1 MKEEEARAYIDP
13 VKSAEEKE
21 KGNEQFQKGEKSWL
35 FLHEKS
41 VIFTNCISML

>member
-21 KGNEQFQKGEKSWL
+21 KGNEQFQKGEKS
-35 FLHEKS
+35 
-41 VIFTNCISML
+41 